1 MEKLLSERR
10 GSTRI
15 SFASQPT
22 IMLANAEQGS
32 FSATL
37 VDLCADGMCLNTDAP
52 FSPGTQVKAY
62 FPDHRGPSVK
72 ARVVRNW
79 SGGMALIVSGSATR
93 RLRYFISRLMCHEQH
108 AKPIILNRAASG
120 SAHPAWGLTMMAT
133 GFLAA
138 MLALMLL
145 NSPSAAGLSGMI
157 AMAATLI
164 GGALMNQ
171 CKLDNWVVRQAI
183 LLGTVMT
190 LMGLVFKGE
199 ASSASAVTSWPWLTA
214 IVIIGLYMITRT
226 IEAYIGIKRTPEA
239 DV

>member
-93 RLRYFISRLMCHEQH
+93 RLRNFISRLMCHEQH

-120 SAHPAWGLTMMAT
+120 SAHPAWRAQ
-133 GFLAA
+133 AA
-138 MLALMLL
+138 QPR
-145 NSPSAAGLSGMI
+145 S
-157 AMAATLI
+157 T
-164 GGALMNQ
+164 GGARCQ
-171 CKLDNWVVRQAI
+171 SKWIKGQRAASCPTRASKD
-183 LLGTVMT
+183 
-190 LMGLVFKGE
+190 GLANGPNRS
-199 ASSASAVTSWPWLTA
+199 ASSRLACAPA
-214 IVIIGLYMITRT
+214 
-226 IEAYIGIKRTPEA
+226 
-239 DV
+239 